1 MADFH
6 INKVPTFSLFQ
17 HENCEAMEEKVWK
30 ASAKIPVGVLI
41 PALFRDLSSD
51 AMHHIIDVLAG
62 TEYIRKVYISLD
74 QADYK
79 RVSEGKGD
87 CSPAG

>member
-30 ASAKIPVGVLI
+30 ASAKIPVGVLNSR
-41 PALFRDLSSD
+41 FVQGSF
-51 AMHHIIDVLAG
+51 
-62 TEYIRKVYISLD
+62 
-74 QADYK
+74 K
-79 RVSEGKGD
+79 RCHASYY
-87 CSPAG
+87 